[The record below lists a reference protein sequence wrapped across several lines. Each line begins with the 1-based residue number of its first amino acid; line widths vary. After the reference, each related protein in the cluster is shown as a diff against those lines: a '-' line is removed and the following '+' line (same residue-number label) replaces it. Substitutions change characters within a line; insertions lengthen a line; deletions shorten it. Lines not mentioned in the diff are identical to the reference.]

1 MKKILIRLQ
10 SSNELICYEAVSLAM
25 TLATFDYHVQLLLE
39 IDSFSLLLNANNRI
53 CGMLKSL
60 SLYDMPPAWLANHD
74 KSEWLIKNIEPDLAE
89 QFVIITDKIDLAE
102 FDSVLSF

>member
-10 SSNELICYEAVSLAM
+10 SSNELIIYEAVSLAM
-25 TLATFDYHVQLLLE
+25 TLATFDYHVQLLCE

-60 SLYDMPPAWLANHD
+60 SLYDMPTAWLADSD
-74 KSEWLIKNIEPDLAE
+74 KSQWLIKILDTELAE
-89 QFVIITDKIDLAE
+89 QFIITDKIDLDE
-102 FDSVLSF
+102 FDNVLSF

>member
-25 TLATFDYHVQLLLE
+25 TLATFDYHVQLLCE
-39 IDSFSLLLNANNRI
+39 PNSFSLLLNANNRI

-60 SLYDMPPAWLANHD
+60 SLYDMPTAWLADND
-74 KSEWLIKNIEPDLAE
+74 KSQWLINNLDSELAE
-89 QFVIITDKIDLAE
+89 QFIITDKINLDK

>member
-25 TLATFDYHVQLLLE
+25 TLATFDYHVQLFCE
-39 IDSFSLLLNANNRI
+39 IECFSLLLNANNRI

-60 SLYDMPPAWLANHD
+60 SLYDMPTAWLANND
-74 KSEWLIKNIEPDLAE
+74 KSEWLIKNLEQNLAE
-89 QFVIITDKIDLAE
+89 QFIITDKIDLNK
-102 FDSVLSF
+102 FDNVLSF